1 MRSPLSRLGQ
11 VSSVSVDEEGIRA
24 RCRREVILDV
34 AFDGRRIYSF
44 WLHRDGTRT
53 DGSGLGAG
61 TWLVPWPGSLQRFLA
76 GTTRL
81 SLTVHETQQV
91 VFDEEVTLGGGSG
104 RIAVVNA
111 SGQPLSL
118 DKSLRLVQTFD
129 SRSEENVRPLLDAID
144 HVLRGLQDAGL
155 QPFLA
160 YGTLLG
166 AVRNGRLIGHDSD
179 ADLGYVSEHEHPV
192 DAIRE
197 SFRVQRALTAAGY
210 RITRYSALA
219 FKVDVVES
227 DGVVRGLD
235 VFGGFMRDGLLHL
248 MGEIR
253 TPFRRAW
260 VTPLGTAT
268 LEGRSFPVPA
278 DTDRFLTATYG
289 KSWRVPDP
297 AFHFATPLSTHR
309 RFDGWFRGIRVRRP
323 LWDRVY
329 SKRPGPSETP
339 SGLARWVA
347 DREAAETPVVDLGCG
362 TGSDALWLARR
373 GTPVTGLDFVRRG
386 FERAEEQAAADG
398 LDARFLECNL
408 LELRSALATAAL
420 VGVEPGPR
428 VVIARHLVD
437 HVSARARRHAWAAAR
452 MMLHDGGRL
461 YVEFLVQRGDGRL
474 ARQQRVRVRKPSAVA
489 RELKALGATIV
500 EREAVLLP
508 QSDRAGGAPA
518 KICRMVATWD
528 HGSER
533 QTGQR
538 GMGR

>member
-11 VSSVSVDEEGIRA
+11 VSSVSVDAEGIRA
-24 RCRREVILDV
+24 RSRREVILDV
-34 AFDGRRIYSF
+34 SFDGRRIYSF
-44 WLHRDGTRT
+44 WLHRDGTRAE
-53 DGSGLGAG
+53 SGA
-61 TWLVPWPGSLQRFLA
+61 WLVPWPGSLHRFLT

-81 SLTVHETQQV
+81 GLTVHETQQV
-91 VFDEEVTLGGGSG
+91 VFDEEVTLAGGSG

-111 SGQPLSL
+111 AGQPLSL

-144 HVLRGLQDAGL
+144 HVLRGLQEAGL

-197 SFRVQRALTAAGY
+197 SFRVQRALTRAGY

-235 VFGGFMRDGLLHL
+235 VFGGFMRDGNLHL

-253 TPFRRAW
+253 TPFKRAW

-289 KSWRVPDP
+289 RAWRVPDP
-297 AFHFATPLSTHR
+297 AFHFATPRSTHR

-329 SKRPGPSETP
+329 SRGPAPSETP
-339 SGLARWVA
+339 SDLARWVA
-347 DREAAETPVVDLGCG
+347 EREDVATPVVDLGCG

-386 FERAEEQAAADG
+386 FERAEELATAEG

-408 LELRSALATAAL
+408 LELRSTLATATL
-420 VGVEPGPR
+420 VGVDPGPR
-428 VVIARHLVD
+428 VVLARHLAD
-437 HVSARARRHAWAAAR
+437 HVSPLARRRAWTAAR

-474 ARQQRVRVRKPSAVA
+474 ARQQRIRVRKPAVVA

-500 EREAVLLP
+500 EREAVRVP
-508 QSDRAGGAPA
+508 ESDRTGGSPA
-518 KICRMVATWD
+518 KICRMVATW
-528 HGSER
+528 
-533 QTGQR
+533 Q
-538 GMGR
+538 

>member
-11 VSSVSVDEEGIRA
+11 VSSVSVDAEGIRA
-24 RCRREVILDV
+24 RSRREVILDV
-34 AFDGRRIYSF
+34 SFDGRRIHSF

-53 DGSGLGAG
+53 DGGG
-61 TWLVPWPGSLQRFLA
+61 TWLVPWPGSLHRFLK

-81 SLTVHETQQV
+81 GLTVHETGQV
-91 VFDEEVTLGGGSG
+91 VFDEEVTLGDGPG

-111 SGQPLSL
+111 AGQPLSL

-144 HVLRGLQDAGL
+144 HVLRGLQEAGL

-179 ADLGYVSEHEHPV
+179 ADLGYVSEYEHPV

-197 SFRVQRALTAAGY
+197 SFRVQRALTRAGY

-235 VFGGFMRDGLLHL
+235 VFGGFMRDGHLHL

-253 TPFRRAW
+253 TPFKRAW

-268 LEGRSFPVPA
+268 LEGREFPVPA

-289 KSWRVPDP
+289 RAWRVPDP
-297 AFHFATPLSTHR
+297 AFHFATPRSTHR

-329 SKRPGPSETP
+329 SKRPAPSDSP
-339 SGLARWVA
+339 SDLARWMA
-347 DREAAETPVVDLGCG
+347 EREDAATPVVDLGCG

-373 GTPVTGLDFVRRG
+373 GTPVTGLDFVSRG
-386 FERAEEQAAADG
+386 FEQAEERAAAEG

-408 LELRSALATAAL
+408 LELRSTLATAAL
-420 VGVEPGPR
+420 VGVDPGPR
-428 VVIARHLVD
+428 VVIARHLAD
-437 HVSARARRHAWAAAR
+437 HLNARARRHAWTAAR

-461 YVEFLVQRGDGRL
+461 YVEFLVERGDGRL
-474 ARQQRVRVRKPSAVA
+474 ARQQRARVRKPSAVA
-489 RELKALGATIV
+489 RELKALGATVV
-500 EREAVLLP
+500 EREAVRVP
-508 QSDRAGGAPA
+508 HGDRTSGTPA
-518 KICRMVATWD
+518 KICRMVVTW
-528 HGSER
+528 R
-533 QTGQR
+533 
-538 GMGR
+538 